1 MSALKLAGSTSGVV
15 TLQPPAVAGT
25 NTINLPASSGTV
37 VITPPGAAGQ
47 VLTSDGSKW
56 TSADPAQLPSP
67 GTSGQVLTSTG
78 SSWVSS
84 NLPSQLPS
92 PSTNGNVLVSNGS
105 SWVSADPQVIVLPD
119 PGAVG
124 SILISDGDR
133 WVRGP
138 ILANLLKTSG
148 NAPYFGARAHV
159 KVRWKNSNNTWEI
172 KGNPG
177 NIASVVGPSTLDIR
191 TLPTATFRFNF
202 ITPMPDE
209 DYLVVYTPLGRKGKM
224 TYNNDG
230 DVFTTTTYFEIT
242 FTTELT
248 PKDLDNKHPNELNV
262 VVYK

>member
-1 MSALKLAGSTSGVV
+1 MSALLLSGNNSGVI
-15 TLQPPAVAGT
+15 TLQPPNNAGT
-25 NTINLPASSGTV
+25 NTINVPALNGTMVVADAGPVGTV
-37 VITPPGAAGQ
+37 LKSDGTKWVASTDLTLPVAGAAGE
-47 VLTSDGSKW
+47 VLVSDGSNW
-56 TSADPAQLPSP
+56 ASGPA
-67 GTSGQVLTSTG
+67 
-78 SSWVSS
+78 
-84 NLPSQLPS
+84 PSQLPS
-92 PSTNGNVLVSNGS
+92 PSTNGNILKSNGTA
-105 SWVSADPQVIVLPD
+105 WVSADPQVVVLPE

-124 SILISDGDR
+124 SILISDGDK

-159 KVRWKNSNNTWEI
+159 KVRWKESNNTWEI

-202 ITPMPDE
+202 STPMPDS

-230 DVFTTTTYFEIT
+230 DVYTTTTYFEIT